1 MKNKSYVMK
10 KSLFFVAVLL
20 ISMNSNS
27 QGKYEPNWE
36 SLDSRPVA
44 PWFADAKFGIF
55 IHWGLYSVPAWS
67 PKGTYSE
74 WYQFWFQNKAL
85 FGNGKFKGD
94 EVYNYH
100 VKKYGKDFTYYQ
112 FAPMFKAEL
121 FNPEEWADLF
131 QKAGAKYIVLTS
143 KHHEGFTNWPSPH
156 SYSWNSMDV
165 GPKRDLVGESKITH
179 NFNIH
184 FKCISVRTH

>member
-1 MKNKSYVMK
+1 MKHFLSFLMLMSVMTT
-10 KSLFFVAVLL
+10 F
-20 ISMNSNS
+20 S
-27 QGKYEPNWE
+27 QKHYEPNWE

-67 PKGTYSE
+67 PKGTYAE
-74 WYQFWFQNKAL
+74 WYQFFMQDKSL

-112 FAPMFKAEL
+112 FASMFKAEL
-121 FNPEEWADLF
+121 FNREVWAKLCVD
-131 QKAGAKYIVLTS
+131 AGAKYIVLT
-143 KHHEGFTNWPSPH
+143 
-156 SYSWNSMDV
+156 
-165 GPKRDLVGESKITH
+165 
-179 NFNIH
+179 
-184 FKCISVRTH
+184 